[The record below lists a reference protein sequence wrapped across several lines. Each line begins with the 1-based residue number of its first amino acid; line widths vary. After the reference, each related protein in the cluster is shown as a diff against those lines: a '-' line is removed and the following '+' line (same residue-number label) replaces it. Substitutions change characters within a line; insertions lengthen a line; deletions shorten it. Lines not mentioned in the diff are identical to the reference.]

1 MEVDY
6 TYYTHGF
13 IVKIQPSRTHTLPS
27 RKTCMLRP
35 EASIVERTVA

>member
-1 MEVDY
+1 MEMDY

-27 RKTCMLRP
+27 GKICMLRL
-35 EASIVERTVA
+35 EASVVEKTVA

>member
-1 MEVDY
+1 MVVDY

-27 RKTCMLRP
+27 GKICMLRP
-35 EASIVERTVA
+35 ETSIVEKIVA